1 MEAIVS
7 PPRTAMEVFKLLP
20 EGSLAEVIEN
30 NLYMSPTPITPH
42 QRMVRK
48 LLVKLDAWIEEK
60 SLGEVFIAPFDVYL
74 DEHTNAVQPDI
85 IYVSNEN
92 STIVDEE
99 STIHGVPD
107 LLIEILSP
115 GNRNY
120 DLEIKKNL
128 YEKFGV
134 KEYWAIDPL
143 TKEVL
148 GYFLIDGKYLDA
160 EMLKGKI
167 ASKLLSKTFIF

>member
-1 MEAIVS
+1 M
-7 PPRTAMEVFKLLP
+7 
-20 EGSLAEVIEN
+20 
-30 NLYMSPTPITPH
+30 
-42 QRMVRK
+42 
-48 LLVKLDAWIEEK
+48 
-60 SLGEVFIAPFDVYL
+60 
-74 DEHTNAVQPDI
+74 I